1 MSAIDLREVRLLV
14 GSGGVLRHGID
25 AGHGVLAGVL
35 SDHAGGW
42 ALPRSART
50 VLDRDYV
57 LAPAGLLAAD
67 HPDVAR
73 TLLRRLIAVA
83 PSH

>member
-1 MSAIDLREVRLLV
+1 LV

-25 AGHGVLAGVL
+25 ASHGVLAAVL
-35 SDHAGGW
+35 NDHEGGW
-42 ALPRSART
+42 ALPQAAQP

-67 HPDVAR
+67 HPNAAKA
-73 TLLRRLIAVA
+73 LLRRLIAAV
-83 PSH
+83 PSR